1 MTYERCIRCILVEY
15 KYHPSIPHIC
25 RKAPPQPRSNGTVPR
40 SPVTSTKAQEKF
52 TLIFHIP
59 PTMPQIEI
67 LPNTGAAPAPG
78 WAYVPDT
85 GYDPSKVAINPK
97 DRKRIAA
104 RPGGVPSGNELSA
117 RQQTALQRRLVELEK
132 DNNSREA
139 ITIPGKGEL
148 FPRTARRPEKAG
160 S

>member
-1 MTYERCIRCILVEY
+1 MAYEKCIRYIRIEY
-15 KYHPSIPHIC
+15 KYHPSIPHILSQC
-25 RKAPPQPRSNGTVPR
+25 TATERRNGPALTR
-40 SPVTSTKAQEKF
+40 DLQLQLKLKKN
-52 TLIFHIP
+52 LIISHIP

-117 RQQTALQRRLVELEK
+117 RQQTAIQRRLAELEK

-148 FPRTARRPEKAG
+148 FSRTAGPEKAG

>member
-1 MTYERCIRCILVEY
+1 
-15 KYHPSIPHIC
+15 
-25 RKAPPQPRSNGTVPR
+25 
-40 SPVTSTKAQEKF
+40 
-52 TLIFHIP
+52 
-59 PTMPQIEI
+59 MPQIEI

-117 RQQTALQRRLVELEK
+117 RQQTAIQRRLVELEK

-139 ITIPGKGEL
+139 ITIPGKGEP
-148 FPRTARRPEKAG
+148 FPRTAGRPEKAG

>member
-1 MTYERCIRCILVEY
+1 
-15 KYHPSIPHIC
+15 
-25 RKAPPQPRSNGTVPR
+25 
-40 SPVTSTKAQEKF
+40 
-52 TLIFHIP
+52 
-59 PTMPQIEI
+59 MPQIEI

-117 RQQTALQRRLVELEK
+117 RQQTAIQRRLVELEK
-132 DNNSREA
+132 DNNSRET
-139 ITIPGKGEL
+139 IIIPGKGEL
-148 FPRTARRPEKAG
+148 FPRTAGRTKRVADGALLQLSRVAPKPPRRRKSLHPKRTSDIG
-160 S
+160 